1 MDIEA
6 ELKPA
11 PVISKSQKMWKI
23 IKEKTAKVKLFVLKA
38 LRNAEVQRGI
48 IVTIIFGLTIGT
60 LVVLFHYSLP
70 AFFITLTVILGM
82 MGCFR

>member
-11 PVISKSQKMWKI
+11 PVISKSQKMWKT
-23 IKEKTAKVKLFVLKA
+23 IKEKTEKVKYFVVKA
-38 LRNAEVQRGI
+38 SRNAEVQRGI
-48 IVTIIFGLTIGT
+48 IITIIFGLIIGV
-60 LVVLFHYSLP
+60 LAILFHYSLP
-70 AFFITLTVILGM
+70 AFFITLTVILGL